1 MSLNNLLSNP
11 FTGFF
16 NNLHVA
22 VMSLGGDVDA
32 HANNINGGA
41 TVAAQ
46 VQESAAQVS
55 GLHVEGLI
63 ADLALI
69 LVFGAIATLIFKK
82 LKQPVVLGYIV
93 AGFLASPH
101 FSYLPTVA
109 DEGNIEFWAQL
120 GIIVLLFSL
129 GLEFSFKK
137 LVNVGG
143 SAVVTA
149 LIIVLGMMGFGFVVG
164 RLLEFSFINCLFLG
178 GMLSMSSTTIIIKAF
193 TDLNLR
199 QRKFASLVFAV
210 LICEDL
216 FAVIMMV
223 ILSSIALNN
232 SVEGSEMLYSV
243 LKLLFFLIIW
253 FTVGVFVIPSF
264 FNYFRRFINDELL
277 LIIAMGMCF
286 FMAVFSFYS
295 GFSLALGAF
304 VMGSILAGT
313 CEAEHIEKVTK
324 PVKDLFGAVFF
335 ISVGMMVDPQVI
347 GQYIGPILLLSAVVI
362 VGMITFGTFGMLL
375 TGQSLRI
382 AMESGFSL
390 TQIGE
395 FAFIIASLGLS
406 LNVLE
411 PTIYPIVVAVSVITT
426 FFTPYF
432 IRLADPSYRW
442 VEAHLPARLNFL
454 INRYS
459 KESANVSEMKTI
471 WKAVFGRYIWKILLY
486 SSLIIAIVAVSRMY
500 FYPVMEGLLPRAGR
514 LIATVLTLIAMA
526 PFLLALSYPTTKK
539 NERERLQEIN
549 GGRTNVPLVVMSLFR
564 IILAF
569 TLVIGFLTNVY
580 THTIGVTFGFAVFV
594 LLVVM
599 LSTSTKKRL
608 HYLESVFIRNL
619 NAREWRRSG
628 KNNNL
633 VSDLHVAYMEVGFNC
648 PFVGERLGNS
658 NLRKNYGVN
667 VVSIQRGANIYPIP
681 TSGMRIFPGDTL
693 GVIGNDEQIQR
704 LLEVVED
711 TPDEVTVH
719 PENGGEIKFTSFQIR
734 PGSAIIG
741 KNSAEIKLRDD
752 YSSLLVAIQ
761 RGENEYIKPDGT
773 EEFRENDILWV
784 VGDKKKLDKLK
795 QL

>member
-1 MSLNNLLSNP
+1 MSFDNLLP
-11 FTGFF
+11 GPLTRFID
-16 NNLHVA
+16 NLSVGA
-22 VMSLGGDVDA
+22 VSLGGNVSA
-32 HANNINGGA
+32 YANSLKENNA
-41 TVAAQ
+41 MAQ
-46 VQESAAQVS
+46 QAEESLVTVS

-69 LVFGAIATLIFKK
+69 LVLGAIVTLIFKK

-101 FSYLPTVA
+101 FSYLPTIA
-109 DEGNIEFWAQL
+109 DEGNIEFWAQI

-149 LIIVLGMMGFGFVVG
+149 LIIVLGMMGLGFAVG

-232 SVEGSEMLYSV
+232 SVEGSEMIYSV

-253 FTVGVFVIPSF
+253 FTVGVFLIPSF
-264 FNYFRRFINDELL
+264 FNYFRRIINDELL

-286 FMAVFSFYS
+286 LMAIFSAYS

-313 CEAEHIEKVTK
+313 CEAEHIEKVTR

-347 GQYIGPILLLSAVVI
+347 GQYIGPILLLSCVVI
-362 VGMITFGTFGMLL
+362 GGMIIFGTFGMLV
-375 TGQSLRI
+375 TGQPLKV

-406 LNVLE
+406 LHVLD

-432 IRLADPSYRW
+432 IRLADPAYRW
-442 VEAHLPARLNFL
+442 VEARLPAGLGFL
-454 INRYS
+454 VTRYR
-459 KESANVSEMKTI
+459 KEPANTSEVKTI
-471 WKAVFGRYIWKILLY
+471 WKTVFGRYIWKILLY
-486 SSLIIAIVAVSRMY
+486 SSLIIAIIALSRMY
-500 FYPVMEGLLPRAGR
+500 FYPFMEDFIPYAGR

-526 PFLLALSYPTTKK
+526 PFLLALSYPTTRKH
-539 NERERLQEIN
+539 ERDRLQEMN
-549 GGRTNVPLVVMSLFR
+549 GGRTNISLVVMSLFR
-564 IILAF
+564 IMLAF
-569 TLVIGFLTNVY
+569 TLVIGFLTTVY
-580 THTIGVTFGFAVFV
+580 SHTIGVTFGFAVFI

-608 HYLESVFIRNL
+608 RYLEYIFIRNL

-628 KNNNL
+628 KNNDL

-658 NLRKNYGVN
+658 NLRKNYGIN
-667 VVSIQRGANIYPIP
+667 VVSIQRGANIYPVP
-681 TSGMRIFPGDTL
+681 TSNMRIFPGDTL

-711 TPDEVTVH
+711 NPDEVMAH
-719 PENGGEIKFTSFQIR
+719 PENNGEICFISFQVR
-734 PGSAIIG
+734 QDSALIG
-741 KNSAEIKLRDD
+741 KTSAEIKLRDD

-761 RGENEYIKPDGT
+761 RGEKEYVKPDGT
-773 EEFRENDILWV
+773 EKFRENDILWV
-784 VGDKKKLDKLK
+784 VGEKKKLDKLK